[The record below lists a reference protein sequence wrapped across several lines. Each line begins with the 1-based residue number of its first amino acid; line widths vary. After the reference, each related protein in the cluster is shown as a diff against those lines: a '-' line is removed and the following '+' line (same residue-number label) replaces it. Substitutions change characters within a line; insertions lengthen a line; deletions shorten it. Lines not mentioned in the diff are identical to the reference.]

1 MHEPLLIELLT
12 EELPPKLLERLGE
25 AFETGVRKGLTDQD
39 MLGQE
44 ATITAYAT
52 PRRLAVLISAVAREQ
67 SDRTVV
73 RKGPSLKAGLDANG
87 QPTPAL
93 SGFARSCGIPVEQ
106 LKTGTDPKGTPIYL
120 FEETVAGKPLA
131 ELLPA
136 ILESTL
142 ASLPV
147 IKTMRWGSGEVQFVR
162 PVHGLVVLLG
172 SEVLP
177 VSVMG
182 LKAGR
187 TTRGHRFLGTGE
199 VSIQH
204 ANDYAR
210 ALKEEGFVLAHF
222 NQRREAIRQALASA
236 AGKARPLAGEDL
248 LAEVTSLVEWP
259 MVYQGS
265 FSPEFLSVPQE
276 CLILS
281 MQQHQKYF
289 PLGDEAGVLQP
300 GFLVVSN
307 LETSDPSPIV
317 RGNERVLRA
326 RLSDARFFFDQDRK
340 STLASRVERLRD
352 VVYHNRLG
360 SLGQRVERL
369 QHLAGNIAPM
379 LGAGSEDAQRAAYLM
394 KADLVSDMVGE
405 FPELQG
411 IMGRHYA
418 LHDGENPAVANAIE
432 EHYHPRFAN
441 DSLPASPLGFA
452 VALADKLELL
462 AGFFSIGQIPT
473 GDRDPFGLRRAT
485 LGVLRMLMESP
496 QPLELSGLLA
506 LALATFPQ
514 ADPSAAS
521 DLDGFVLDRLK
532 GLLRERG
539 FSAAEVEAVAGS
551 LPNRLDLLVP
561 RLEALRQFQSL
572 DEAATLCA
580 ANKRIRNILKKTEVT
595 GLSIADALLELPA
608 EKALAQALYTLEP
621 EISAHLERQDFV
633 AALCQLARLRSEV
646 DQFFNDVM
654 VMAEDMKLR
663 HNRLA
668 LLERTGHLMNLV
680 ADISH
685 LDS

>member
-12 EELPPKLLERLGE
+12 EELPPKLLPRLGE
-25 AFETGVRKGLTDQD
+25 AFEQGIRKGLAEQD
-39 MLGQE
+39 MLAPD
-44 ATITAYAT
+44 ATMTAYAT
-52 PRRLAVLISAVAREQ
+52 PRRLAVLISQVAKEQ
-67 SDRTVV
+67 TQRTVV
-73 RKGPSLKAGLDANG
+73 RKGPSLKAGLDAN
-87 QPTPAL
+87 QKPTPAL
-93 SGFARSCGIPVEQ
+93 MGFARSCGVSVEE
-106 LKTGTDPKGTPIYL
+106 LKTGTDPKGAPIYL
-120 FEETVAGKPLA
+120 FEETVEGKPLA

-136 ILESTL
+136 ILEATL

-147 IKTMRWGSGEVQFVR
+147 IKTMRWGNGQYQFVR
-162 PVHGLVVLLG
+162 PVHGLMVLLG

-182 LKAGR
+182 LDAGR
-187 TTRGHRFLGTGE
+187 STRGHRFLGQGQVNIT
-199 VSIQH
+199 H

-210 ALKEEGFVLAHF
+210 ALKEEGFVLASF
-222 NQRREAIRQALASA
+222 EERRKAIQSALATA
-236 AGKARPLAGEDL
+236 AGSARPLAGEDL
-248 LAEVTSLVEWP
+248 LSEVTALVEWP

-265 FSPEFLSVPQE
+265 FSPEFLAVPQE

-289 PLGDEAGVLQP
+289 PLGDQAGVLQP

-307 LETSDPSPIV
+307 LETKDPSPIV

-340 STLASRVERLRD
+340 TTLASRVERLKD

-369 QHLAGNIAPM
+369 QHLAGQIAPM
-379 LGAGSEDAQRAAYLM
+379 LGASSEDAKRAAFLM
-394 KADLVSDMVGE
+394 KADLVTDMVGE

-462 AGFFSIGQIPT
+462 AGFFSISQIPT

-506 LALATFPQ
+506 LALGTFP
-514 ADPSAAS
+514 AAAPSAAS
-521 DLDGFVLDRLK
+521 DLDVFVQDRLK

-539 FSAAEVEAVAGS
+539 FGAAEVEAVAGT

-561 RLEALRQFQSL
+561 RLEALRSFQGLS
-572 DEAATLCA
+572 EAQALCA
-580 ANKRIRNILKKTEVT
+580 ANKRIRNILKKTEVS
-595 GLSIADALLELPA
+595 GLALQDNLLELPA
-608 EKALAQALYTLEP
+608 EQALAQALYTLEP
-621 EISAHLERQDFV
+621 EISAYLEHQDFV
-633 AALCQLARLRSEV
+633 AALCQLARLQSVV

-654 VMAEDMKLR
+654 VMAEDVKLR

-668 LLERTGHLMNLV
+668 LLERTGHLMNQV

-685 LDS
+685 LDG